1 MQPKLSIDLD
11 KIRANAALLAQLCRQ
26 RGVVVAGVTKAACG
40 DPLVA
45 RAMLAGGLELLA
57 ESRLENARR
66 LRAAGITAP
75 LMLLRLPMPGQARE
89 VVELFQCSLNS
100 ELAAIK
106 ALNEAAGAAGL
117 CHDIILMVDLGD
129 LREGI
134 WPDALDEYVR
144 EIARLE
150 HIRLLGLGTNLT
162 CYGGVIPSPE
172 NLGRLVQYHRRAE
185 AIYGRPLPV
194 ISGGNSSSLPLVLA
208 GTLPPITQLRLGE
221 SILLGRETTA
231 RQPIP
236 GAHLDC
242 FRLEAEII
250 ELKEKPSLPVGEI
263 GQDAFGGAP
272 VFVDKGIR
280 RRAILALGRQDVVPE
295 SLTPP
300 PGAEILGASSDHLI
314 VDVTDYP
321 EPLAVGDVLA
331 FNLGYG
337 ALLAAMTSPYV
348 GKEYCGER

>member
-1 MQPKLSIDLD
+1 M
-11 KIRANAALLAQLCRQ
+11 
-26 RGVVVAGVTKAACG
+26 AGVTKAAQRRS
-40 DPLVA
+40 LVA
-45 RAMLAGGLELLA
+45 GAMLAGGLELLA

-75 LMLLRLPMPGQARE
+75 LMPLRLPSPDQARE

-129 LREGI
+129 LRKASGPTP
-134 WPDALDEYVR
+134 WTNMFG

-236 GAHLDC
+236 L
-242 FRLEAEII
+242 R
-250 ELKEKPSLPVGEI
+250 PSGLFP
-263 GQDAFGGAP
+263 AGGRNYRTEG
-272 VFVDKGIR
+272 K
-280 RRAILALGRQDVVPE
+280 
-295 SLTPP
+295 
-300 PGAEILGASSDHLI
+300 
-314 VDVTDYP
+314 
-321 EPLAVGDVLA
+321 AV
-331 FNLGYG
+331 
-337 ALLAAMTSPYV
+337 AA
-348 GKEYCGER
+348 GG